1 MSFIDYWES
10 KIFKMPFF
18 NYKAKN
24 EHGETITGKVEAR
37 DTHQASQLLR
47 SRQLIVV
54 AVTKQGESIFSYFNK
69 QLMGVSE
76 NDVVNFTRQLSTMI
90 TAGLSLNEALHIL
103 NQQSKPAMN
112 SLIEELL
119 RDVEG
124 GKTFAQALEKHSKVF
139 PRIYIQLVKAGET
152 AGVLDEML
160 ARLADNLEKAKDF
173 RGKTRGALIYPAIVI
188 SALLIVAGIMMIFVI
203 PQLTEMYD
211 DFGAELPFLTQLL
224 IDLSSFMVGYWWLL
238 TSIFVGLGV
247 IFRAW
252 IRTRSG
258 QLVFSGFVLRI
269 PLYGSLRQ
277 KVIMTEF
284 ARTLSLLLT
293 AGISLIQALE
303 VATEAIN
310 SLLYREELASAKIK
324 IEKGIPLG
332 QAINNYELFPQILV
346 QMISV
351 GEETGK
357 LDEVL
362 MKLSVY
368 FQTESEQA
376 IKNLTTALEPMIM
389 IVLGL
394 GVGIMV
400 VAIIMPIYDLT
411 SQF

>member
-1 MSFIDYWES
+1 
-10 KIFKMPFF
+10 MPFF

-24 EHGETITGKVEAR
+24 EHGETVNGKVEAR
-37 DTHQASQLLR
+37 DVHQASQVLR
-47 SRQLIVV
+47 SRQLIVIS
-54 AVTKQGESIFSYFNK
+54 VTKQGESLFGSLNK
-69 QLMGVSE
+69 QLMGVNE
-76 NDVVNFTRQLSTMI
+76 DDIVNFTRQLSTMV

-103 NQQSKPAMN
+103 NQQSKPAMM

-124 GKTFAQALEKHSKVF
+124 GSTFAQALDKHPKVF
-139 PRIYIQLVKAGET
+139 LRIYIQLVRAGET

-160 ARLADNLEKAKDF
+160 ARLADNLEKSKEF
-173 RGKTRGALIYPAIVI
+173 RGKTQGALIYPGIVI
-188 SALLIVAGIMMIFVI
+188 SALLIVAGIMMVFVI

-224 IDLSSFMVGYWWLL
+224 IDMSDLMVAYWWLL
-238 TSIFVGLGV
+238 IAGIVAAV
-247 IFRAW
+247 AAFRAW
-252 IRTRSG
+252 LKTHAG
-258 QLVFSGFVLRI
+258 QRAFSAFVLKI
-269 PLYGSLRQ
+269 PLYGQLKQ
-277 KVIMTEF
+277 KIIMTEF

-293 AGISLIQALE
+293 AGISLLQALE
-303 VATEAIN
+303 VATEAIS
-310 SLLYREELASAKIK
+310 SLLYREELEIAKKK

-332 QAINNYELFPQILV
+332 QAMSNYELFPQILV

-362 MKLSVY
+362 MKLAVY
-368 FQTESEQA
+368 FQSESEQA
-376 IKNLTTALEPMIM
+376 VKNMTTALEPMIM

-394 GVGIMV
+394 GVGVMV

>member
-1 MSFIDYWES
+1 
-10 KIFKMPFF
+10 MPFF

-24 EHGETITGKVEAR
+24 EHGETVNGKVEAR
-37 DTHQASQLLR
+37 DVHQASQVLR
-47 SRQLIVV
+47 SRQLIVIS
-54 AVTKQGESIFSYFNK
+54 VTKQGESLFGALNK
-69 QLMGVSE
+69 QLMGVNE
-76 NDVVNFTRQLSTMI
+76 DDVVNFTRQLSTMV

-103 NQQSKPAMN
+103 NQQSKPAMM

-124 GKTFAQALEKHSKVF
+124 GSTFAQALDKHPKVF
-139 PRIYIQLVKAGET
+139 PRIYIQLVRAGET

-160 ARLADNLEKAKDF
+160 ARLADNLEKSKEF
-173 RGKTRGALIYPAIVI
+173 RGKTQGALIYPGIVI
-188 SALLIVAGIMMIFVI
+188 TALLIVAGIMMVFVI

-224 IDLSSFMVGYWWLL
+224 IDMSDLMVAYWWLL
-238 TSIFVGLGV
+238 IAGIAAAIVA
-247 IFRAW
+247 FRAW
-252 IRTRSG
+252 LKTHGG
-258 QLVFSGFVLRI
+258 QRAFSAFVLKI
-269 PLYGSLRQ
+269 PLYGELKQ
-277 KVIMTEF
+277 KIIMTEF

-293 AGISLIQALE
+293 AGISLLQALE
-303 VATEAIN
+303 VATEAIS
-310 SLLYREELASAKIK
+310 SLLYREELETVKKK

-332 QAINNYELFPQILV
+332 QAMNNYELFPQILV

-362 MKLSVY
+362 MKLAVY
-368 FQTESEQA
+368 FQSESEQA
-376 IKNLTTALEPMIM
+376 VKNMTTALEPMIM

-394 GVGIMV
+394 GVGVMV

>member
-1 MSFIDYWES
+1 MA
-10 KIFKMPFF
+10 FF

-24 EHGETITGKVEAR
+24 EHGEVVKGKVEAK
-37 DTHQASQLLR
+37 DTRQAAHILR
-47 SRQLIVV
+47 SRQLLVITI
-54 AVTKQGESIFSYFNK
+54 TKQGESLLSVITK
-69 QLMGVSE
+69 KLMGVTQD
-76 NDVVNFTRQLSTMI
+76 DVVNFTRQLSTMV

-103 NQQSKPAMN
+103 NQQSKPAMA

-124 GKTFAQALEKHSKVF
+124 GNTFSKALENHPKVF
-139 PRIYIQLVKAGET
+139 PRIYVQLVRAGET

-160 ARLADNLEKAKDF
+160 ARLADNLEKSKEFKAKT
-173 RGKTRGALIYPAIVI
+173 KGALIYPAIVI
-188 SALLIVAGIMMIFVI
+188 TALFAVAMIMMIFVI
-203 PQLTEMYD
+203 PELTEMYD
-211 DFGAELPFLTQLL
+211 DFGAELPFITQLL
-224 IDLSSFMVGYWWLL
+224 IDMSDLMVSYWWVVL
-238 TSIFVGLGV
+238 TAIIGIGAS
-247 IFRAW
+247 FRAW
-252 IRTRSG
+252 LKTQAG
-258 QLVFSGFVLRI
+258 QRAFSAFVLKI
-269 PLYGSLRQ
+269 PLYGEL
-277 KVIMTEF
+277 KKKIIMTEF

-293 AGISLIQALE
+293 AGISLLQALE

-310 SLLYREELASAKIK
+310 SLLYREELQATKKK

-332 QAINNYELFPQILV
+332 QAMNNFDLFPQILI

-362 MKLSVY
+362 MKLAVY
-368 FQTESEQA
+368 FQSESEQA
-376 IKNLTTALEPMIM
+376 VKNLTTAMEPMIM

-394 GVGIMV
+394 GVGLMV